1 MRIVL
6 EDPDFLV
13 VEKPVGI
20 STQPLPPRRDGSR
33 TAPTVASILAEQY
46 SELKS
51 VGGSDWGAVHR
62 LDRETSGLVVFARN
76 EETYRYFREQ
86 FSKNKVEREYV
97 ALVEGVIEKKGKID
111 WAIGPDPKSK
121 KRVKVYKNLKEARRN
136 KAQEAATTLTPL
148 PSPAGGR
155 GGTTLLQI
163 QIKTGRRHQ
172 IRAHLAA
179 IGHPVLHLHASR
191 LKFRHPRTSQWVEVG
206 AEAVSDASFS
216 GSV

>member
-20 STQPLPPRRDGSR
+20 STQPLPPRRDGSQ

-46 SELKS
+46 PELKS
-51 VGGSDWGAVHR
+51 VGGFDWGAVHR

-76 EETYRYFREQ
+76 EETYRYFRQE

-97 ALVEGVIEKKGKID
+97 AIVEGVVEKKGKID
-111 WAIGPDPKSK
+111 WPIGPDPKSA
-121 KRVKVYKNLKEARRN
+121 KRVKVYKNPKEARRH
-136 KAQEAATTLTPL
+136 KAQEAVTTLTPL
-148 PSPAGGR
+148 PSPAGGE
-155 GGTTLLQI
+155 GGTTLLRVI
-163 QIKTGRRHQ
+163 IKTGRRHQ

-179 IGHPVLHLHASR
+179 IGHPVLSLHASR
-191 LKFRHPRTSQWVEVG
+191 LKFRHPPTADRTNRWV
-206 AEAVSDASFS
+206 EAVSDASFS